1 MVRFLVS
8 HGGELNQPNSMPP
21 INIAID
27 NNNRS
32 MTNLLLELGADVN
45 FSTPKSCGYPIHHA
59 CAHNAT
65 ELVTLLLS
73 RNADANVKNE
83 DGITP
88 LIYAAVQTNPL
99 VTQQLLDHGANPLI
113 TLQQGE
119 TPLHIL
125 AECGHI
131 PCIKAYLNHPLVH
144 DIVNAK
150 DKKGYKPASYAAESS
165 QLEVLEL
172 LLPLTDGCES
182 MTVDEAMLQLV
193 PNISTE
199 ENEAE
204 EEKEPEAPRVVSAAD
219 KAIVLRKNKEATALF
234 KQEKYQEALDIFL
247 VAVEIDPDN
256 EMYVLKMESS
266 SS

>member
-1 MVRFLVS
+1 
-8 HGGELNQPNSMPP
+8 
-21 INIAID
+21 
-27 NNNRS
+27 
-32 MTNLLLELGADVN
+32 MTKLLLELGADAN

-65 ELVTLLLS
+65 EIVTLLLTY
-73 RNADANVKNE
+73 NVDVNVKNE
-83 DGITP
+83 EGITP
-88 LIYAAVQTNPL
+88 LIYAAVQTNPQ
-99 VTQQLLDHGANPLI
+99 VTQQLLDHGANPLV

-131 PCIKAYLNHPLVH
+131 PCIKPYLNHPLVH

-150 DKKGYKPASYAAESS
+150 DNRGYKPVSYAAESS
-165 QLEVLEL
+165 QLDVLEL

-193 PNISTE
+193 PDTSALE
-199 ENEAE
+199 DEAE
-204 EEKEPEAPRVVSAAD
+204 DEKEPEAPRVVSAAD

-256 EMYVLKMESS
+256 EMYYVLIIHPFIL
-266 SS
+266 